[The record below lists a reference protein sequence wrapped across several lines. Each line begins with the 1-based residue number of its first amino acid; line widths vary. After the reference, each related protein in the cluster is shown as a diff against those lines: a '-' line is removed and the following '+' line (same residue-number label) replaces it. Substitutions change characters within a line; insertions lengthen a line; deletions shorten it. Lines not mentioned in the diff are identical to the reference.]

1 MKLNLQPSS
10 HVDIVFSFCQH
21 QKFQFINIQGTRAFQ
36 FVFHSKNL
44 QLVFPCVNQQSL
56 ALHVFTENHVFF
68 LLESSTSSF
77 EGAVLCPSSSFVSIS
92 GLPSWYSSSVSNA
105 LASSSVD
112 YQRKLTAVR

>member
-1 MKLNLQPSS
+1 MKLNVQLSS
-10 HVDIVFSFCQH
+10 HVDIFFSFCQH

-44 QLVFPCVNQQSL
+44 QLVFLCVNQRSP